1 MAMDLDYLLFSPL
14 MKDNTAN
21 FTETREMI
29 IQDFGLDIPGEGM
42 DEAALFQILADAVAY
57 MIEHRID
64 FLMSLLYRLD
74 VLEPHIN
81 HALSPLCLDPANIA
95 LAKLIMERQKQRVQT
110 KMDYRKNIDRDQDM
124 GDLAF

>member
-1 MAMDLDYLLFSPL
+1 MEDSSS
-14 MKDNTAN
+14 N

-81 HALSPLCLDPANIA
+81 HALSPLCPDPANIA
-95 LAKLIMERQKQRVQT
+95 LAKLIMDRQKQRVKT
-110 KMDYRKNIDRDQDM
+110 KADYRSSDKSQEDM

>member
-1 MAMDLDYLLFSPL
+1 
-14 MKDNTAN
+14 
-21 FTETREMI
+21 MI

-42 DEAALFQILADAVAY
+42 DESALFQILADAVAY

-74 VLEPHIN
+74 VLELHIN
-81 HALSPLCLDPANIA
+81 HALSPLCPDPANIA
-95 LAKLIMERQKQRVQT
+95 LAKLIMKRQKQRVQT
-110 KMDYRKNIDRDQDM
+110 KMDYRKKNKDQDM

>member
-1 MAMDLDYLLFSPL
+1 
-14 MKDNTAN
+14 MKDSTPN
-21 FTETREMI
+21 FSETREMI
-29 IQDFGLDIPGEGM
+29 IQDFGLEIPGEGM

-57 MIEHRID
+57 MIEHKID

-81 HALSPLCLDPANIA
+81 HALSPLCPDPANIA
-95 LAKLIMERQKQRVQT
+95 LAKLIMERQKQRVHT
-110 KMDYRKNIDRDQDM
+110 KAAYRKSHKDQEDM

>member
-1 MAMDLDYLLFSPL
+1 MESSSDKFS
-14 MKDNTAN
+14 
-21 FTETREMI
+21 ETRAMI

-42 DEAALFQILADAVAY
+42 DEAALFLILCDAVAY

-81 HALSPLCLDPANIA
+81 HALSPLCPDPANIA

-110 KMDYRKNIDRDQDM
+110 KLDYRTNAKDQDM